1 MIEIAKSYMDTSI
14 MRQNGKSK
22 QPRFGAKPN
31 PISFFS
37 SIWNFVSDIQK
48 EPAYSSDSR
57 TRDAWLRKV
66 WKLEPYLAGVLNS
79 VVQIDKNR
87 GWTITG
93 GRNQVNRFTKIL
105 HQAFFTPDLTGWRQF
120 FGGSAQAYY
129 TSDLG
134 SVSEIGRNG
143 KDGPLSNLYFVD
155 PVRCRLTGGEKS
167 PLDYYSPVGGGQNW
181 GRSDFFRVTS
191 LPSTDEIL
199 NGLGYCAVSRCIEL
213 AKIMVGI
220 YQYDNEMLLNRAP
233 RGLMLLKG
241 ITQEQWEEAMTVRG
255 AKLDGDEK
263 TYYGAVN
270 VIASMDA
277 STELEA
283 QLISLS
289 QLPAEFNQQIFTD
302 LLMYGYA
309 LIFGYDPR
317 EFWPVSSG
325 SLGTATE
332 TETQHRKAG
341 GKGGLDFT
349 LGFQERLQEELPD
362 TVHFEF
368 EERDQDGELAEAKL
382 TLAKVDPV
390 MAMYDGG
397 NGVIDRD
404 ESRIL
409 LAEQNIINPDWTITQ
424 EDVTSTDTED
434 IDRLLRVEEVQ
445 RAMFKFPGEP
455 IVHYSYPQNTVEVL
469 ALPGQLKPRFYSFGK
484 MVKRSVRR
492 QIEQELSDYQEELND
507 LALLALEGEID
518 QEEFESRLEEI
529 TTAILI
535 LALLRGA
542 SPDEAANEAQQLLI
556 DASLSV
562 LDDEDT
568 EGAMDVLE
576 DQTVL
581 ESALPA
587 GALTLLDQEIANSLG
602 STLVAD
608 IYGGLYNENAA
619 GLVSRLGLWGVT
631 AYGLWQ
637 AGKLFGNPEKHYR
650 WGLGPTKEH
659 CGDCARLNGQ
669 VHTGSEWAASGWRPA
684 SRGLECTGYNCLCS
698 LEETDGPSVGNF

>member
-1 MIEIAKSYMDTSI
+1 MIEIATSYTSTAV

-31 PISFFS
+31 PTQFLS
-37 SIWNFVSDIQK
+37 SLRNFISDIQN
-48 EPAYSSDSR
+48 EPAYSSNSR

-66 WKLEPYLAGVLNS
+66 WKLEPYLAGVINS

-87 GWTITG
+87 GWTMTG
-93 GRNQVNRFTKIL
+93 GRNQVNRFTRVL
-105 HQAFFTPDLTGWRQF
+105 HESKFSQDLTGWRQF
-120 FGGSAQAYY
+120 FGGTSQAYY

-134 SVSEIGRNG
+134 SVTEIGRNG
-143 KDGPLSNLYFVD
+143 KDGPLSQLYFVD
-155 PVRCRLTGGEKS
+155 PARCRLTGSEKS
-167 PLDYYSPVGGGQNW
+167 PLEYYSSTGGGQTW
-181 GRSDFFRVTS
+181 GRSDFFRITS
-191 LPSTDEIL
+191 LPSTDESL
-199 NGLGYCAVSRCIEL
+199 NGLGFCAVSRCIEL

-233 RGLMLLKG
+233 RGLLLLKG
-241 ITQEQWEEAMTVRG
+241 ITEQQWEEAMTARS

-270 VIASMDA
+270 VLASMDP

-283 QLISLS
+283 QLVSLS

-302 LLMYGYA
+302 LLMYGYS
-309 LIFGYDPR
+309 LVFGYDPR

-325 SLGTATE
+325 ALGTATE
-332 TETQHRKAG
+332 TEMQHRKAG
-341 GKGGLDFT
+341 GKGGLDFA
-349 LGFQERLQEELPD
+349 LSFQEQLQGELPD
-362 TVHFEF
+362 TLHFEF
-368 EERDQDGELAEAKL
+368 EERDQDGELAEAQL

-390 MAMYDGG
+390 MTMYDGG

-404 ESRIL
+404 EARIL
-409 LAEQNIINPDWTITQ
+409 LAEQNIINPDWTVTQ

-434 IDRLLRVEEVQ
+434 VDRLLRAEEVQ
-445 RAMFKFPGEP
+445 RAMFKYPGEP
-455 IVHYSYPQNTVEVL
+455 IVRYSFPQNTVEVL
-469 ALPGQLKPRFYSFGK
+469 ARPGQVKRRFFSFGK
-484 MVKRSVRR
+484 NIKRSVRR
-492 QIEQELSDYQEELND
+492 QIEQELEDYQEELND
-507 LALLALEGEID
+507 LALMAIDGEID

-529 TTAILI
+529 TAAILI

-542 SPDEAANEAQQLLI
+542 SPEAANEAQQLLI

-562 LDDEDT
+562 LAGEDT

-576 DQTVL
+576 DQDIL

-602 STLVAD
+602 STLAAD
-608 IYGGLYNENAA
+608 IFGGVYNENAA
-619 GLVSRLGLWGVT
+619 GLVSRLALWGIT

-637 AGKLFGNPEKHYR
+637 AGKLFGNPEQHYR
-650 WGLGPTKEH
+650 WDLGATIEH
-659 CGDCARLNGQ
+659 CGDCDRLNGQ
-669 VHTGSEWAASGWRPA
+669 VHTGSEWAASGWRPG
-684 SRGLECTGYNCLCS
+684 SRSLECTGYNCLCG
-698 LEETDGPSVGNF
+698 LNPVDGPSMGNF